1 MGETLGNEADKE
13 GAIEGLLHS
22 PGLADALE
30 SDRFKQFLDHV
41 PVAIAVAELGA
52 RETIV
57 YVNVEFE
64 RLTGRAAAELEG
76 GPWSAL
82 PGYRLD
88 NPSERLGDAAD
99 EFQDYLGAYLI
110 ERPDGSNQV
119 DVWSNIIV
127 DDHDQPLFR
136 LIALATAGL
145 AVAADAGEAAK
156 RLRDK
161 DVELRELQ
169 HRVRNNLQMITALI
183 RLEARNAGELDTGVA
198 FDRLAG
204 RVQSLSLLYR
214 LLSEQE
220 ATRTVDLGVYLSD
233 IASAVMHAHAR
244 EGVHLNLAV
253 DAWPVSVNVAMPAGL
268 VVNELMTNSLKHAFV
283 DRDGGTVSLAAEVDA
298 EGCTVTY
305 ADNGVGLPEGVTWP
319 SSGKLGAMIVR
330 ALRQNAGAEIEV
342 GSEFRAGPARAHPL
356 RPSPGGGGRR
366 CGLIGRS

>member
-1 MGETLGNEADKE
+1 MGEALGHEEDQA
-13 GAIEGLLHS
+13 GAVEGLLHS

-52 RETIV
+52 DETIV

-76 GPWSAL
+76 SPWAAL
-82 PGYRLD
+82 PGCKLD
-88 NPSERLGDAAD
+88 DPTERLGDAAD
-99 EFQDYLGAYLI
+99 ESQDYLGAYVI
-110 ERPDGSNQV
+110 ERPDGASQV

-127 DDHDQPLFR
+127 DDGEQPLFR
-136 LIALATAGL
+136 LIALAGAGQP
-145 AVAADAGEAAK
+145 AAADVGEVAK

-169 HRVRNNLQMITALI
+169 HRVRNNLQMITALV
-183 RLEARNAGELDTGVA
+183 RLEARNAGESEMGLA

-204 RVQSLSLLYR
+204 RVQSLSLLYH
-214 LLSEQE
+214 LLAEQKTTSEI
-220 ATRTVDLGVYLSD
+220 DLGVYLSE
-233 IASAVMHAHAR
+233 IASAVMHAHAS

-253 DAWPVSVNVAMPAGL
+253 DAWPVSVNVAMPTGL

-283 DRDGGTVSLAAEVDA
+283 GRDGGTVSLAAEVHG

-305 ADNGVGLPEGVTWP
+305 ADDGVGLPQGVTWP
-319 SSGKLGAMIVR
+319 RAGKLGAMIVR

-342 GSEFRAGPARAHPL
+342 GSDSGRGLRVRIRFARAAA
-356 RPSPGGGGRR
+356 SPAAGA
-366 CGLIGRS
+366 